1 MGTIHSKTTYVA
13 LPGKNPRQRAPWLP
27 AAAGRCNGWHNARCS
42 QLIKSYRAHHKW
54 AATLLQML
62 WSNFCHQEIGQDRTP
77 DLEAAHKQTW
87 NQTNTAQLG
96 YPFSP
101 LGKPPPLSQLLS
113 VFRKEA
119 RDTHTVKLL
128 PFALKTECFTLTDA
142 VNKNSSSKLCFRFDF
157 PPPIKSA
164 LHGLSSP
171 QPDSQPL
178 SLNLH
183 SLNVCYPHHPLQAWC
198 HQVSSFLPI

>member
-1 MGTIHSKTTYVA
+1 
-13 LPGKNPRQRAPWLP
+13 
-27 AAAGRCNGWHNARCS
+27 
-42 QLIKSYRAHHKW
+42 
-54 AATLLQML
+54 
-62 WSNFCHQEIGQDRTP
+62 
-77 DLEAAHKQTW
+77 

-164 LHGLSSP
+164 LRGLSMQNYTLLFEEVDEIGAAGSP
-171 QPDSQPL
+171 PTTSPDA
-178 SLNLH
+178 H
-183 SLNVCYPHHPLQAWC
+183 
-198 HQVSSFLPI
+198 